1 MLKREQKAR
10 IVEEIAKKL
19 GDQKIALLSDFHGV
33 SVGKMQA
40 LRRALKKEGAEY
52 KVAKKTLF
60 DRAFEQAGIAIRTK
74 ELRGEIGIALGYQDQ
89 VMAAKALYAFSREQE
104 SFRILGGVMGTRML
118 DAQEVVAL
126 AKLPVREVLLA
137 QIVGGLISPLRG
149 LLTALQGNM
158 QKLVL
163 TLKKISEQK

>member
-33 SVGKMQA
+33 SVKKLQS
-40 LRRALKKEGAEY
+40 LRHALKKEGAEY

-60 DRAFEQAGIAIRTK
+60 DRAFEQAGIAVKTK

-89 VMAAKALYAFSREQE
+89 VMTAKALHAFTREQE
-104 SFRILGGVMGTRML
+104 SFKILGGVMGNRML
-118 DAQEVVAL
+118 DAQEVIAL
-126 AKLPVREVLLA
+126 AQLPSREVLLA
-137 QIVGGLISPLRG
+137 RIVGGLVAPVRG
-149 LLTALQGNM
+149 LLAALQGNM
-158 QKLVL
+158 RKLVVAL
-163 TLKKISEQK
+163 ERIKEQK